1 MTQPSEP
8 QRSLPARIALAPLRA
23 VATVIIIFDEL
34 LRPLYRP
41 VIAWFAALRIVHRLE
56 QAIARLPRAL
66 VLLAFAVPFII
77 AEPLKLLGLVLLA
90 QGHVPSGIVVT
101 GLAHLFSFLVVERIY
116 HAGRA
121 QLLSYRWF
129 AWGIGLLTQ
138 WRDRVMTWIRRS
150 AAYAFAIQLR
160 DAARRWWRGLRA

>member
-1 MTQPSEP
+1 MTDGRDTS
-8 QRSLPARIALAPLRA
+8 RSLPARIALGLARA
-23 VATVIIIFDEL
+23 IATVIIVFDEI

-41 VIAWFAALRIVHRLE
+41 AVAWFAALRIVHRLE
-56 QAIARLPRAL
+56 RAIAKLPRGL

-90 QGHVPSGIVVT
+90 RGHLVSGIAVT

-121 QLLSYRWF
+121 QLLSYGWF

-138 WRDRVMTWIRRS
+138 WRDRALRWIRAS
-150 AAYAFAIQLR
+150 AAYAFAMQAR